1 MKLNNFLQKVQGFPV
16 VDMKV
21 LPPEDRNSLSLK
33 VQISRWVKSGK
44 LIQLKRGLYLL
55 AEPYRKISASEF
67 YIAAILKSPSYI
79 SLEKALEYHGLIP
92 EAVHVFTSVTTK
104 RPESFATPA
113 GRYDYQHVKPSLFWG
128 YISLNIDGQTVF
140 MATPEKA
147 LLDFFYL
154 KHVKVSL
161 DYLRE
166 MRLQNVE
173 DIKVE
178 RLLEY
183 GKLFKKKNLQETVKL
198 LEQYIQE
205 EMKGVKHL

>member
-1 MKLNNFLQKVQGFPV
+1 MEFSRFLSKVQGFPL
-16 VDMKV
+16 VDTRV
-21 LPPEDRNSLSLK
+21 LSPEDRGSLSLK

-44 LIQLKRGLYLL
+44 LIQLKRGLYVL
-55 AEPYRKISASEF
+55 AEPYRKMTLSEF
-67 YIAAILKSPSYI
+67 YIASALKSPSYI

-104 RPESFATPA
+104 RPESFETPA
-113 GRYDYQHVKPSLFWG
+113 GRYDYNHVKPSLFWG
-128 YISLNIDGQTVF
+128 YLSLNMGGQTIF

-161 DYLRE
+161 DYLEE

-173 DIKVE
+173 DIKLNK
-178 RLLEY
+178 LLEY
-183 GKLFKKKNLQETVKL
+183 SRRFKKKNLMQTARL
-198 LEQYIQE
+198 IEQYVKG
-205 EMKGVKHL
+205 EMKGVKKL

>member
-1 MKLNNFLQKVQGFPV
+1 MKFSLFLQKVQGFPV

-21 LPPEDRNSLSLK
+21 LPSEDRNSLSLK

-44 LIQLKRGLYLL
+44 VIQLKRGLYLL
-55 AEPYRKISASEF
+55 AEPYRKVSPSEF
-67 YIAAILKSPSYI
+67 YIAGVLKSPSYI

-92 EAVHVFTSVTTK
+92 EAVTVFTSVTTK

-113 GRYDYQHVKPSLFWG
+113 GRYEYQHVKPSLFWG
-128 YISLNIDGQTVF
+128 YTSLNINGQTVF

-154 KHVKVSL
+154 KYVKVSL
-161 DYLRE
+161 DYLKE

-173 DIKVE
+173 DIKVK

-183 GKLFKKKNLQETVKL
+183 GRRFQKKGLKETVKL
-198 LEQYIQE
+198 LERYIKDQK
-205 EMKGVKHL
+205 KGAKQL